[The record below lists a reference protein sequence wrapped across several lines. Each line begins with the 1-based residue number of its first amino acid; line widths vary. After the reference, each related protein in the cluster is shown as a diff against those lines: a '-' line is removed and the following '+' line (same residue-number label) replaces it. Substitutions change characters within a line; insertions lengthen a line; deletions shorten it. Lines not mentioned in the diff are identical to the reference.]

1 MTTETDG
8 TEVSVSCVALGKGN
22 ETFLVFTV
30 DVISV
35 GSAWASAMKTAV
47 SKATG
52 VAKDHIL
59 ISTTHT
65 HSGVGVNYDWA
76 DHEAEKAAYM
86 EKFYAAAVT
95 AATDAVADMA
105 EAQVLGGSVATEGLA
120 HVRHTSGDAQVNG
133 QLDLVQLQRESKKD
147 IVLMSF
153 PVHATFMESGTV
165 LSADFPGYA
174 RAYVEANYDAQVAY
188 FIGSGGNQTPTS
200 GNSTYEETADDC
212 LRYGE
217 VLGAYAVAAL
227 SSGLTPSDNQALAYN
242 STTIAFNANVLT
254 EAELAKLDQAKE
266 VKEAA
271 ETYGNT
277 ATQTTILVKLYGF
290 ESVYQAKAIVT
301 RSTLAEQKNMTLK
314 VLTLTRDVAVV
325 FAPYE
330 MFSNEGLALKAASE
344 YGVTFIAS
352 CSEAN
357 NGYIPS
363 DYAFAMD
370 SCYEVQVTRWAQGTA
385 GTLVEKYTEILN
397 RLKNTW

>member
-1 MTTETDG
+1 M
-8 TEVSVSCVALGKGN
+8 SVTCVALGKGDD
-22 ETFLVFTV
+22 TFLMFTV

-35 GSAWASAMKTAV
+35 GSTWASAMKTAV

-52 VAKDHIL
+52 IAKDHIL

-105 EAQVLGGSVATEGLA
+105 EAQVLGGSVATEGLVY
-120 HVRHTSGDAQVNG
+120 VRHTSADAQVNR

-174 RAYVEANYDAQVAY
+174 RAYVEDNYDAQVAY

-200 GNSTYEETADDC
+200 GDSTYEETADDC
-212 LRYGE
+212 LRYGQT
-217 VLGAYAVAAL
+217 LGAYAVAAL
-227 SSGLTPSDNQALAYN
+227 NSGLEASANTTLSFN
-242 STTIAFNANVLT
+242 STTSAFNTNVLT
-254 EAELAKLDQAKE
+254 EEELAKLDQAKE

-277 ATQTTILVKLYGF
+277 ATQTKLLVKLYGF
-290 ESVYQAKAIVT
+290 DSVYQAKAIVT
-301 RSTLAEQKNMTLK
+301 RSTLSEQKNMTLK
-314 VLTLTRDVAVV
+314 VLALTRDVAVV

-344 YGVTFIAS
+344 YDVTFIAS
-352 CSEAN
+352 CTEAN

-363 DYAFAMD
+363 DYAFAID
-370 SCYEVQVTRWAQGTA
+370 GCYEVQVTRWAQGTA
-385 GTLVEKYTEILN
+385 GTLVETYTEILN
-397 RLKNTW
+397 QLKSTW

>member
-1 MTTETDG
+1 MT
-8 TEVSVSCVALGKGN
+8 CIALGKDG
-22 ETFLVFTV
+22 ETFLLFTV

-47 SKATG
+47 SNATG
-52 VAKDHIL
+52 IARDHIL

-76 DHEAEKAAYM
+76 DHEADKTAYM
-86 EKFYAAAVT
+86 EKFYAAAVS

-105 EAQVLGGSVATEGLA
+105 GAQVLGGSVDTEGLA
-120 HVRHTSGDAQVNG
+120 FVRHTSDDAQVN
-133 QLDLVQLQRESKKD
+133 QKLDLVQLQRQDKTD

-188 FIGSGGNQTPTS
+188 FIGSAGNQTPTS
-200 GNSTYEETADDC
+200 GDSTYEETAEDC

-217 VLGAYAVAAL
+217 TLGAYAVAAL
-227 SSGLTPSDNQALAYN
+227 NSGLEDTGNATLSFTG
-242 STTIAFNANVLT
+242 TTTAFATNTLT
-254 EAELAKLDQAKE
+254 EEELAKLEQAKE

-277 ATQTTILVKLYGF
+277 AIETKLLVSLYGF
-290 ESVYQAKAIVT
+290 DSVYQAKAIVT
-301 RSTLAEQKNMTLK
+301 RSALPEQKNMTLK
-314 VLTLTRDVAVV
+314 VLALTRNVAFV
-325 FAPYE
+325 FVPYE

-344 YGVTFIAS
+344 YNVTFIAA
-352 CSEAN
+352 CTEAN

-363 DYAFAMD
+363 DYAFAVD
-370 SCYEVQVTRWAQGTA
+370 GCYEVQVTRWAQGTA
-385 GTLVEKYTEILN
+385 AAAVEAYTEILKQ
-397 RLKNTW
+397 LKNNW